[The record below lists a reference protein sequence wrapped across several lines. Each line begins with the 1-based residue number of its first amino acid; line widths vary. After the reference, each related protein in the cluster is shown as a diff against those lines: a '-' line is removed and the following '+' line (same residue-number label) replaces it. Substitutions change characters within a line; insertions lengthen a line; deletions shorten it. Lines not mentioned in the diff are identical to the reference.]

1 MNKPSRVKFSEN
13 RQHLRN
19 SPVRPLAG
27 GRNPPPLLLRPARTA
42 TCRLLFPLAIL
53 ETRCLK
59 ALRGGILMNAAER
72 LCEQYQREL
81 KQLQEICPHEQL
93 TDWMEEWWAP
103 GHSTGRKVKACA
115 NCNKIIQATRR
126 CQVCLGEFPEYV
138 LKEGDGRSLPI
149 GVRYCETC
157 FRRELS
163 KGASGVI

>member
-59 ALRGGILMNAAER
+59 ALRGGVSIERGRTALRAIPARVEAAAGNLSPR
-72 LCEQYQREL
+72 TAHGLDGGVVGPRPQYR
-81 KQLQEICPHEQL
+81 QE
-93 TDWMEEWWAP
+93 
-103 GHSTGRKVKACA
+103 G
-115 NCNKIIQATRR
+115 
-126 CQVCLGEFPEYV
+126 
-138 LKEGDGRSLPI
+138 
-149 GVRYCETC
+149 
-157 FRRELS
+157 
-163 KGASGVI
+163 